1 MIRRRK
7 PKYFQLKICQTLDY
21 IHGPAMDTNNTPHTV
36 TPLEGHVHTV
46 IFPHGCASN
55 AIEFAEEVAESQ
67 ASDDCPARDLSN
79 LQIGLRISRL
89 RISPRFETGVE
100 QWFDM
105 RSVENSGEHKE
116 LQVDGLMESIALI
129 LNIIWIEASSNQL
142 HTGIHLITTGGNG
155 PALLVASLIR
165 DTMERVDFCWV
176 NHRKYLHY
184 TTNSVRDYTSK
195 DRFDPYELILSE

>member
-1 MIRRRK
+1 
-7 PKYFQLKICQTLDY
+7 
-21 IHGPAMDTNNTPHTV
+21 
-36 TPLEGHVHTV
+36 
-46 IFPHGCASN
+46 
-55 AIEFAEEVAESQ
+55 
-67 ASDDCPARDLSN
+67 
-79 LQIGLRISRL
+79 
-89 RISPRFETGVE
+89 
-100 QWFDM
+100 M
-105 RSVENSGEHKE
+105 RSVENSEELKE

-195 DRFDPYELILSE
+195 DRLDPYELIHSE